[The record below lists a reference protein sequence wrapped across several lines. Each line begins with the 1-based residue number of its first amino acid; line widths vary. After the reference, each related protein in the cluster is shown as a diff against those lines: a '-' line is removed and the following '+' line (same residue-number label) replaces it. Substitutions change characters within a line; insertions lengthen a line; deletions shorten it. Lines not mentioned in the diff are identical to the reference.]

1 MKLPNMLV
9 VLSACQSALADDKNE
24 RNTAELNRL
33 LKSSYKYGPATGCY
47 KGQLEDSFVVQADDF
62 RDIGHLVELAARFK
76 QESILLVDSRN
87 KAFLYVL
94 ETKEMRQLGPLYQTD
109 RIPESADAFTFF
121 NGMYYYT
128 V

>member
-9 VLSACQSALADDKNE
+9 VMSACQSALADDKND

-47 KGQLEDSFVVQADDF
+47 KDKLEDSFVVQADDF
-62 RDIGHLVELAARFK
+62 RDVGHLIELAERFK
-76 QESILLVDSRN
+76 QESILLVDSRD

-94 ETKEMRQLGPLYQTD
+94 GTKEMRQLGPLYQVD
-109 RIPESADAFTFF
+109 RIPESADAFTFY
-121 NGMYYYT
+121 NGLYYYT
-128 V
+128 I